1 MLFRS
6 DLVPLVAAEI
16 ERAAK
21 RADRD
26 WTLHAALDGAAT
38 VLAMAGEH
46 RALADLDRVRAKL
59 APSATLP
66 AEAPSEPLRLV
77 AWADRRLVRTV
88 AGSLSLLPD
97 DMPDDWYGLGF
108 EAHRVPTIGADS
120 LSFAVRWH
128 GFRPA
133 VLWDQH
139 GAAHRLTSPFA
150 PDWSSADSR
159 GETLWPEQG

>member
-1 MLFRS
+1 MG
-6 DLVPLVAAEI
+6 
-16 ERAAK
+16 K
-21 RADRD
+21 
-26 WTLHAALDGAAT
+26 AAT
-38 VLAMAGEH
+38 PRALADTEAKAVSRMLRISPQKLNLLAQLIRGKKVS

-59 APSATLP
+59 APNATLP
-66 AEAPSEPLRLV
+66 AEAPSESLRLV

-88 AGSLSLLPD
+88 DGSLSLLPD

-108 EAHRVPTIGADS
+108 EAHRVPTVGADS

-139 GAAHRLTSPFA
+139 GASRRLTSPFA
-150 PDWSSADSR
+150 PEWSSTDSR